1 MKTFTKRFVHEEKI
15 IYENV
20 IGRSDL
26 YYRRG
31 LLVMKNTLKKRP
43 RLTHGNAEFYHRQ
56 CIKWFKDF
64 EGELRDRSRF
74 LEKKRDE
81 LSWLS
86 VLGTGI
92 DRYNGAIEM
101 INEILGDRV
110 AK

>member
-1 MKTFTKRFVHEEKI
+1 
-15 IYENV
+15 
-20 IGRSDL
+20 
-26 YYRRG
+26 
-31 LLVMKNTLKKRP
+31 MKNTLKKRP
-43 RLTHGNAEFYHRQ
+43 RLTHGNVEFYHRQ
-56 CIKWFKDF
+56 CRKWFKDV
-64 EGELRDRSRF
+64 ESELRDRRRF

-101 INEILGDRV
+101 INEILGDRI